1 LSSTVPR
8 QEDAKDNSKAKAGPA
23 KKDHKTPTIVQKDP
37 LLTTAEVQAPKP
49 EIAHEMVKEDPPR
62 PTKEQI
68 TAAQLKK
75 LMEDL
80 EALDD
85 DKIAEA
91 ERKGK
96 RGMPFRYRNDDLER
110 DEDFE
115 IERETGKL
123 GFWAEGEES
132 LGPDEDYY
140 ADDIT
145 SDGHGRL
152 EEQRD
157 LREYA
162 RLIAW
167 ELPLLNRKR
176 HPVEHRRARAANNS

>member
-115 IERETGKL
+115 IERETGN
-123 GFWAEGEES
+123 
-132 LGPDEDYY
+132 YY